1 MDIVDCLSIL
11 CYLVQI
17 ALQTKSDA
25 QTDNAYHQ
33 VGFVMVT
40 PIAPMAPMEVLS
52 LIAVSL
58 HLQHIDSQQNNNHY
72 SFTLGIHPSEYWNFS
87 VAIINAFI
95 DSSCIECKCVCGS
108 GLYFRTS
115 FQFAK
120 QI

>member
-1 MDIVDCLSIL
+1 M

-58 HLQHIDSQQNNNHY
+58 LIVHLQYIDSQQNNNHY
-72 SFTLGIHPSEYWNFS
+72 AFTLGIHPTHLWHTGIL
-87 VAIINAFI
+87 V
-95 DSSCIECKCVCGS
+95 
-108 GLYFRTS
+108 
-115 FQFAK
+115 
-120 QI
+120 